1 MRVWPILPATYLLL
15 ASSAGAVTMPSCER
29 LASFNWEE
37 SLLSDEATAQLFG
50 DPITDFRPEDFAAL
64 KAAIQTCARE
74 TAGDFFAT
82 YNERHLD
89 RSLFMRIDE
98 AQAQLPD
105 LRSQREAE
113 EFSVENGADLEG
125 LEEKIGVRTDD
136 GYEAVLSHDQERLLN
151 DIAAEIESRQRVD
164 SAVWMN
170 ATIPLLEQA
179 AKIRDRNAKAHEH
192 NRSLDQQKQ
201 DQARQAEQE
210 SQMAKR
216 AGEIN
221 KSNESGI
228 PHHPDPSRELQTVQD
243 LYMAFMVGKLCAE
256 NGKSFTPD
264 EMTSIE
270 EEITKFAASTPTPK
284 ADRDKIWYATEQSF
298 NAYKSRMTTTD
309 CALMKDRAAQLMPKI
324 FRDPA
329 TLESNNPF

>member
-15 ASSAGAVTMPSCER
+15 ASSAGAVTMPSCES
-29 LASFNWEE
+29 LASFNWEV
-37 SLLSDEATAQLFG
+37 SLLSDDATAELFG

-64 KAAIQTCARE
+64 KSAIQTCATE
-74 TAGDFFAT
+74 TSGDVFAT
-82 YNERHLD
+82 YNERYLE
-89 RSLFMRIDE
+89 RSLFVRIDE
-98 AQAQLPD
+98 AQEQLPE
-105 LRSQREAE
+105 LRNQREAE
-113 EFSVENGADLEG
+113 EFNIENGADLGE
-125 LEEKIGVRTDD
+125 LEEKVGVRTDD
-136 GYEAVLSHDQERLLN
+136 GYESVLTSDQERLLN
-151 DIAAEIESRQRVD
+151 DITAEIGSRQRVD

-179 AKIRDRNAKAHEH
+179 AKIRERNAKAREH

-201 DQARQAEQE
+201 EQARRAEQE
-210 SQMAKR
+210 TQMAKR

-256 NGKSFTPD
+256 NGESFTPD
-264 EMTSIE
+264 EMKSVE
-270 EEITKFAASTPTPK
+270 EEISRFAASTPTAK

-298 NAYKSRMTTTD
+298 NAYKNRMSATD

-324 FRDPA
+324 FHDPA
-329 TLESNNPF
+329 RLESNNPF